1 MRMFIPNS
9 PFPYVETKAIIRA
22 PCTLALRFNI
32 IEEVKTLARVM
43 ILITTP
49 DVTLVTSQTS
59 L

>member
-1 MRMFIPNS
+1 MEII
-9 PFPYVETKAIIRA
+9 VIIRA
-22 PCTLALRFNI
+22 LCTLALRFSI
-32 IEEVKTLARVM
+32 AEEVKTLARVM

>member
-1 MRMFIPNS
+1 MCIPNS
-9 PFPYVETKAIIRA
+9 HFPYMEIVVIIRA
-22 PCTLALRFNI
+22 LCTLALRFSI
-32 IEEVKTLARVM
+32 TEEVKTLARVM

>member
-1 MRMFIPNS
+1 MCIPNS
-9 PFPYVETKAIIRA
+9 HFPYMEIIVIIRA
-22 PCTLALRFNI
+22 LCTLALRFSI
-32 IEEVKTLARVM
+32 TEEVKTLARVM